1 MREEKKSES
10 WSFLP
15 GRYFCVSD
23 YHFCI
28 ATLKIFSVVKIC
40 LTVHSILQLFPGQR
54 HPDSAEPEKH
64 PLTFLDGAQAPS
76 DALKRPVFSRRVKSP
91 VPRIPNGYPL
101 IRDFLSWSVPGT
113 AHNILWTGSRGLPFL
128 RPAAPCICSITQRL
142 RQRFRREDSSWAS
155 RSFRELPPG
164 LPPRRL
170 RSWRGRKA
178 GPDSTAGT
186 ARSKVAGLMG
196 RADCLTR
203 HPGCGKDR
211 TFMV

>member
-1 MREEKKSES
+1 MSDFMREEKKSES

-40 LTVHSILQLFPGQR
+40 LNVHSILQLFPLTETSGLCKTGKAS
-54 HPDSAEPEKH
+54 PDSSGW
-64 PLTFLDGAQAPS
+64 GAGSS
-76 DALKRPVFSRRVKSP
+76 DALKPPVSSRRVKSP

-101 IRDFLSWSVPGT
+101 ILDFLSWSVPGT
-113 AHNILWTGSRGLPFL
+113 THNILWTGSRGLPFL

-186 ARSKVAGLMG
+186 ARFKVAGLMG
-196 RADCLTR
+196 RSDA
-203 HPGCGKDR
+203 
-211 TFMV
+211 